1 MLLGDRDLG
10 VIVQLLLTLAVFS
23 KPLKPMQLFINHQ
36 TSQDLPPV
44 PGVSLLKTYQF
55 GDHYFIS
62 YI

>member
-10 VIVQLLLTLAVFS
+10 VIVQFLLTLAVFS

-44 PGVSLLKTYQF
+44 PEVSLLKTYQF
-55 GDHYFIS
+55 GDHYFVS